1 MLHSV
6 TSTSTSRTKSTPKF
20 RARFTQVPI
29 SYVCSALLT
38 VFAGMGLVSAANAQ
52 SIVQSGASTSKSEL
66 KKSQPKKPVQPLV
79 NFPESKQI
87 FTQTLADGTI
97 LLTDRAEPSAVKTSE
112 VRYRSTAGS
121 DAMRVAATQKDYW
134 KGQSDGFARRQAQK
148 QAEQDSARRE
158 QRQLAI
164 FANSGYSD
172 SGWSGPRVLYGA
184 PVPVVSGHF
193 PAQGQSGVG
202 AAHNVPSS
210 FIGSGFATA
219 SPFHNSA
226 GTSGSRR

>member
-1 MLHSV
+1 MLHSA
-6 TSTSTSRTKSTPKF
+6 TSTSRTKSTPKF
-20 RARFTQVPI
+20 RARFTQVQI
-29 SYVCSALLT
+29 SYVWSALLT
-38 VFAGMGLVSAANAQ
+38 VLAGMGLGLPSAANAQ
-52 SIVQSGASTSKSEL
+52 SIVQSSVSASKSEL
-66 KKSQPKKPVQPLV
+66 KKSLAKKAVQPLV
-79 NFPESKQI
+79 NSPESKQI

-97 LLTDRAEPSAVKTSE
+97 LLTDRAESSAVKTSE
-112 VRYRSTAGS
+112 VRYRSTAGA

-164 FANSGYSD
+164 LANSGYSD
-172 SGWSGPRVLYGA
+172 GGWSGPRVIYGA
-184 PVPVVSGHF
+184 PVSVVSGHF

-226 GTSGSRR
+226 GNSGSRR